1 MYDNYKAEHIY
12 QQWIQV
18 QQGTPRNDLLPILMN
33 ELGLTKSEA
42 SQLATKLNKKYQEN
56 RLTA

>member
-1 MYDNYKAEHIY
+1 MYDNYRAEHIY

-18 QQGTPRNDLLPILMN
+18 QQGTPRNDILPILMN
-33 ELGLTKSEA
+33 ELGLTQTEA
-42 SQLATKLNKKYQEN
+42 TQLATKLNKKYQQN

>member
-1 MYDNYKAEHIY
+1 MYDNNKAEHIY

-18 QQGTPRNDLLPILMN
+18 QQGTPRNDILPILMN

>member
-12 QQWIQV
+12 QQCIQL
-18 QQGTPRNDLLPILMN
+18 QQGTPRNDILPILMN

>member
-12 QQWIQV
+12 QQWIQL
-18 QQGTPRNDLLPILMN
+18 QQGTPRTDILPILMN

-42 SQLATKLNKKYQEN
+42 GQLATKLNKKYQEN

>member
-1 MYDNYKAEHIY
+1 MYDNNKAEHIY
-12 QQWIQV
+12 QQWMQL
-18 QQGTPRNDLLPILMN
+18 QQGTPRNDILPILMN

-42 SQLATKLNKKYQEN
+42 NQLATKLNKKYSEN

>member
-12 QQWIQV
+12 QQWIQL
-18 QQGTPRNDLLPILMN
+18 QQGTPRNDILPILMN
-33 ELGLTKSEA
+33 ELGLKKSEA
-42 SQLATKLNKKYQEN
+42 NQLATKLNKKYSEN

>member
-12 QQWIQV
+12 QQWMQI

-33 ELGLTKSEA
+33 ELGLTEKEA
-42 SQLATKLNKKYQEN
+42 SVLKTQLTKKYQQN